1 MENFKYIIFD
11 LDGTL
16 VDSGPDLL
24 EALNYTLKKN
34 NLEPIDNCH
43 VGNLVGGGAEVMIKR
58 GFSFYNKE
66 VSLKKLPLL
75 IKEFLIY
82 YKDNCSVYSKPYH
95 GVIDTLKF
103 LNSKRYKLAVCTN
116 KSQILAEKVL
126 KELKLDRYFDLILGS
141 STNLKM
147 KPDPEMLSYCVD
159 FFGTNADNT
168 IMVGDTFNDIIPS
181 NKLKMRSIY
190 VEYGYSEKKDIN
202 ATFKVKH
209 FQEILKYI

>member
-1 MENFKYIIFD
+1 MGNFKYMLFD

-24 EALNYTLKKN
+24 EALNYILKKN
-34 NLEPIDNCH
+34 NLEPIDDYH
-43 VGNLVGGGAEVMIKR
+43 IGNLVGGGAEVMIKR
-58 GFSFYNKE
+58 GFNFYNKE
-66 VSLKKLPLL
+66 ISLKKLPLL
-75 IKEFLIY
+75 IKEFLNY

-95 GVIDTLKF
+95 GVSDTLKF
-103 LNSKRYKLAVCTN
+103 LNSKKYKLAVCTN

-141 STNLKM
+141 STKLKM
-147 KPDPEMLSYCVD
+147 KPDTEMLSYCID
-159 FFGTNADNT
+159 FFGTDTDKT

-181 NKLKMRSIY
+181 NKLKMKSIY
-190 VEYGYSEKKDIN
+190 VEYGYSENQDIN
-202 ATFKVKH
+202 ATFKIKK